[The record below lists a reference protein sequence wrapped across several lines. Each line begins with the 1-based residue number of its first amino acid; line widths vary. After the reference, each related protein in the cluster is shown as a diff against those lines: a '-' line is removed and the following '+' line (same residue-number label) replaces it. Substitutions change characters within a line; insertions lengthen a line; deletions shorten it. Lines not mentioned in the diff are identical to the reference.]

1 MALKASASRRP
12 AAARRELRYRP
23 RAVTPSRAIGV
34 VAHGAIRSRPAPG
47 RGRSAR
53 RRPCTTMSSDVID
66 GEDVIGIVALRSSR
80 DGDRDG
86 SVHAKAQVTPG
97 SPRVAKA
104 EAGGAFGV

>member
-1 MALKASASRRP
+1 
-12 AAARRELRYRP
+12 
-23 RAVTPSRAIGV
+23 
-34 VAHGAIRSRPAPG
+34 
-47 RGRSAR
+47 
-53 RRPCTTMSSDVID
+53 MSSDVID